1 MMLDESNHISIV
13 LLHFFFLLS
22 IVLVHLDILHL
33 VKNLLKRENVAC
45 VNEVMYVVKIKL
57 SQNFI

>member
-13 LLHFFFLLS
+13 L
-22 IVLVHLDILHL
+22 VHLTNLDILHL
-33 VKNLLKRENVAC
+33 VKKLLKRENVAC